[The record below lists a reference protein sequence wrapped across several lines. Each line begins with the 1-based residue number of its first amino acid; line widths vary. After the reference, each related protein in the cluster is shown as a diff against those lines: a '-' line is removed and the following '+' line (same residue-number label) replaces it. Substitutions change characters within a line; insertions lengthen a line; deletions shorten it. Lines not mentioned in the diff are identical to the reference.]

1 MCHGIN
7 EHWPMTLLL
16 KRLNLM
22 VGDSSQGLTPGRHK
36 QDVIKKKK
44 DTNRDEPWIWTHP

>member
-1 MCHGIN
+1 
-7 EHWPMTLLL
+7 MTLLL

-44 DTNRDEPWIWTHP
+44 RHEQRRAMNMNSSVVMPL

>member
-1 MCHGIN
+1 
-7 EHWPMTLLL
+7 MTLLL

-44 DTNRDEPWIWTHP
+44 KRHEQRRAMNMNSSVVMPL

>member
-1 MCHGIN
+1 
-7 EHWPMTLLL
+7 MTLLL

-44 DTNRDEPWIWTHP
+44 KDTNKDEP